1 MEEQELIPLA
11 LDDRFNFSC
20 SPDVPCF
27 NECCRDLNQFLTPY
41 DILRL
46 KKHLNLTST
55 EFLDQYTVQHIGPE
69 TGLPVIVLKQDADS
83 DNKCPFVS
91 ENGCLVYEN
100 RPSSC
105 RAYPLARL
113 LSRNRETGELIEQ
126 YAIVKEDHCRGFEQ
140 EKSQTVQEWIDS
152 QDLETCNEMNDLL
165 MALIV
170 LKNQNHPE
178 PLDFRERHLFHLACY
193 DLDNFRKQVF
203 ENNLLKDE
211 EIPPEALEA
220 ARNDDVVLLKL
231 GLEWVKKSL
240 FYGK

>member
-11 LDDRFNFSC
+11 LTDRFNFSC

-46 KKHLNLTST
+46 KKHLKLTSS
-55 EFLDQYTVQHIGPE
+55 EFLEKYTVQHIGPE

-83 DNKCPFVS
+83 DSTCPFVS
-91 ENGCLVYEN
+91 KEGCQVYEN

-105 RAYPLARL
+105 RAYPLARM
-113 LSRNRETGELIEQ
+113 LSRNRETGELTEH
-126 YAIVKEDHCRGFEQ
+126 YAILKEDHCRGFEQ

-152 QDLETCNEMNDLL
+152 QNLAVCNEMNDLL
-165 MALIV
+165 MDLIV
-170 LKNQNHPE
+170 LKNQKHPE

-193 DLDNFRKQVF
+193 DMDSFRTQVF
-203 ENNLLKDE
+203 EKDLLKDE
-211 EIPPEALEA
+211 TIDPQMLEA
-220 ARNDDVVLLKL
+220 ARSDDTALLKL
-231 GLEWVKKSL
+231 GLDWVKKAL
-240 FYGK
+240 F